1 MDSFTENKICQLIH
15 ALQIGC
21 ISKTQKCLHELKMIL
36 DELKLQYNK
45 KTKEIILSLTYFLF
59 FFRYQNQTLED
70 TILIQMYLEEQGW
83 NKEINL
89 PFFKTLIDFV
99 NQHDIKSEIQELSPH
114 DTNYAYIYKLLI
126 Q

>member
-1 MDSFTENKICQLIH
+1 
-15 ALQIGC
+15 
-21 ISKTQKCLHELKMIL
+21 
-36 DELKLQYNK
+36 
-45 KTKEIILSLTYFLF
+45 
-59 FFRYQNQTLED
+59 
-70 TILIQMYLEEQGW
+70 MYLEEQGW